1 MYLNLDISFNLFFA
15 LFPSVVA
22 FASGNDTRV
31 IWVST
36 FLKKGKGFCV
46 LVNTYII
53 LATAVRIQY
62 LIVFTQKSFLPFF
75 LEVDE

>member
-1 MYLNLDISFNLFFA
+1 MYLNLDISFNSFFA
-15 LFPSVVA
+15 LFPLVVA
-22 FASGNDTRV
+22 FPSGDDTRI

-46 LVNTYII
+46 LVNIYII
-53 LATAVRIQY
+53 LVTAVKIQY
-62 LIVFTQKSFLPFF
+62 LVFTQKSFLPFF